1 EPAEDETFHSFAY
14 YSEALSA
21 SDCRNWTSLLAE
33 TPCLIRALNN
43 DYQTI
48 LRTVLEKASSRR
60 LADLET
66 RYSDPHACSLC
77 TSGTGSDSGGGVG
90 SNAVSSSGTSYSNS
104 SHLADSPQSLPA
116 LSGLLAR
123 VHTSGTCTC
132 SVRTGSNADPP
143 GGIPMPVSSSGGSH
157 NSRHTTSPSRHGF
170 VAASNPPRTSALR
183 LSMATTMPLR
193 KQRKQR
199 VSRRSVSGSPSPPAT
214 FLDIKVNDPGMS
226 TSSSSSSALNEGG
239 SKSGLDSGSHSY
251 EPRHGF
257 AESDEHSPSSL
268 SLKELQA
275 RLMELFPSQTNSG
288 TGPTSCSH
296 MVIAFRYLLPQLLQ
310 LPMLQLLYLFEI
322 IEALRLHAKEE
333 AERAMLKDVLS
344 MLSKTRLSI
353 QNNMSST
360 QDWVKSMAPRLANF
374 LKTPLSRSVLS
385 PEALQQL
392 EELVQSVRRT
402 LHPSADRSIS
412 VSEFILDGLV
422 QIRTEGNRSRRSD
435 RIAYLFNNWLLL
447 CKKQRRVLLGNVV
460 SSTGS
465 STHSSLKVKKR
476 ISLEQF
482 HLIDSGIEVTDNN
495 DVLFT
500 FDLEYWEVPRRGSL
514 LPDSQ
519 PIGTSLSSGPTVAGD
534 SQSLHSTRSAQTV
547 IPTLS
552 TSPPNSTCSQ
562 VGSVLS
568 ISTLTSTNT
577 LVSSPG
583 ALFHGVQASTT
594 SEPDGAVSGGFTPM
608 MPTAGAAAAA
618 ACVAMLGALSAT
630 PTQRVTF
637 LFSSQAD
644 KADWMAALVYLQL
657 GRLFKRYLRDLP
669 RQEVPLVL
677 PSPTVYRFAA
687 PDSITNI
694 IFDSDIPDSSVEIP
708 VIRAAT
714 MLKLIERMTYHA
726 YFDSKTVGVFLM
738 TYRRYIQPLTLLELL
753 IDRFNVP
760 EPDFAE
766 AAEQASVASG
776 EIDSPITIAVRLEKR
791 FRSMYKRRV
800 QYRVLNFLI
809 KWVKDPSFYKLDI
822 LPNQALRERLWRFLD
837 SVDARNLA
845 NNVANIRKSLRGDRI
860 RLRQTIEQLPPEPLD
875 LGLVTCPE
883 DVKLANVHP
892 LELARQITLHEW
904 ELYSRIEF
912 WEVNGQEKVKG
923 PNLQASLDFSNKI
936 KWWLVYS
943 IMMADHFDDRL
954 VMMQRVADL
963 AILFEQMNNL
973 QGFQEARAAL
983 LSSPVF
989 RLRYTYEALIS
1000 KGKSHHRTFFEAL
1013 RRAVETDD
1021 GDTYVADYERK
1032 LREVN
1037 PPGLPFI
1044 AVGGKTHL
1052 IHLELKHSDWITV
1065 PNSTMTA
1072 PSSDGTWTDEQG
1084 TVSLVNFWKC
1094 HQLADLVE
1102 YYLSFQH
1109 TPYNFVSNEHIRTF
1123 LQTFDPLKTAGVA
1136 DEHGFDDLMHEKSLQ
1151 FQPKPPAEPVV
1162 VNERQLT
1169 LVEQRIASLLNATP
1183 PDHRLTVDSR
1193 EFRAVLHYAS
1203 AVSTVTTSVDL
1214 ATTTISATS
1223 RPVMGPASPPLDLF
1237 PLPPATGSLGRG
1249 RSRVPDATRSYRGPA
1264 GTSGRMQSAVGGF
1277 HTHCCHHRNPN
1288 SSHHPPPRGAR
1299 SASSSPAPTNLPTPA
1314 QHPFG
1319 SPLCRHLVC
1328 SSSSSPPPP
1337 PPHAPLPP
1345 ALPPRSARYKPTD
1358 RHPEQFVNQWQPA
1371 CHIPGTSVDINQ
1383 SHPHNESQLPTADVV
1398 VPTHNDALPENSVLV
1413 HRRISSVVPDSQKS
1427 APCLPPRP
1435 TRLRSSLPQPND
1447 VPSSG
1452 VECDVTV
1459 GHNTRRLTASV
1470 SPSFL
1475 SGLTSSPPVVGSPQ
1489 ISKSTGPHEDPYR
1502 NTTDCPPSLPPRRV
1516 HSRAHSS
1523 VPLPI
1528 HSSCSVTSASREGSV
1543 QSFAIG
1549 LQSLDQTSPG
1559 SLPPPLPP
1567 KRQWN
1572 RSGI

>member
-66 RYSDPHACSLC
+66 RYSDPHACSMC

-157 NSRHTTSPSRHGF
+157 NSRHTSSPSRHGF

-199 VSRRSVSGSPSPPAT
+199 VSRRSVSGSPSPPAN
-214 FLDIKVNDPGMS
+214 FLDIKVNDPCMS

-257 AESDEHSPSSL
+257 VESDEHSPSSL

-322 IEALRLHAKEE
+322 IEALHLHAKEE

-353 QNNMSST
+353 QNSMSST

-422 QIRTEGNRSRRSD
+422 QTRTEGNRSRRSD

-465 STHSSLKVKKR
+465 STHSILKVKKR

-495 DVLFT
+495 DVFFT
-500 FDLEYWEVPRRGSL
+500 FELEYWEVPRRGSL

-519 PIGTSLSSGPTVAGD
+519 PAGTSFSSGPTVTGD

-568 ISTLTSTNT
+568 VSTLTSTNT

-583 ALFHGVQASTT
+583 ALSHGVQVSTT
-594 SEPDGAVSGGFTPM
+594 GEPDGAVSTGFTPM

-677 PSPTVYRFAA
+677 PSPRVYR
-687 PDSITNI
+687 
-694 IFDSDIPDSSVEIP
+694 
-708 VIRAAT
+708 
-714 MLKLIERMTYHA
+714 
-726 YFDSKTVGVFLM
+726 
-738 TYRRYIQPLTLLELL
+738 
-753 IDRFNVP
+753 
-760 EPDFAE
+760 
-766 AAEQASVASG
+766 SG
-776 EIDSPITIAVRLEKR
+776 P
-791 FRSMYKRRV
+791 
-800 QYRVLNFLI
+800 
-809 KWVKDPSFYKLDI
+809 
-822 LPNQALRERLWRFLD
+822 
-837 SVDARNLA
+837 
-845 NNVANIRKSLRGDRI
+845 
-860 RLRQTIEQLPPEPLD
+860 
-875 LGLVTCPE
+875 
-883 DVKLANVHP
+883 
-892 LELARQITLHEW
+892 
-904 ELYSRIEF
+904 
-912 WEVNGQEKVKG
+912 
-923 PNLQASLDFSNKI
+923 
-936 KWWLVYS
+936 
-943 IMMADHFDDRL
+943 
-954 VMMQRVADL
+954 
-963 AILFEQMNNL
+963 
-973 QGFQEARAAL
+973 
-983 LSSPVF
+983 
-989 RLRYTYEALIS
+989 
-1000 KGKSHHRTFFEAL
+1000 
-1013 RRAVETDD
+1013 
-1021 GDTYVADYERK
+1021 
-1032 LREVN
+1032 
-1037 PPGLPFI
+1037 
-1044 AVGGKTHL
+1044 
-1052 IHLELKHSDWITV
+1052 
-1065 PNSTMTA
+1065 
-1072 PSSDGTWTDEQG
+1072 
-1084 TVSLVNFWKC
+1084 
-1094 HQLADLVE
+1094 
-1102 YYLSFQH
+1102 
-1109 TPYNFVSNEHIRTF
+1109 
-1123 LQTFDPLKTAGVA
+1123 
-1136 DEHGFDDLMHEKSLQ
+1136 
-1151 FQPKPPAEPVV
+1151 
-1162 VNERQLT
+1162 
-1169 LVEQRIASLLNATP
+1169 
-1183 PDHRLTVDSR
+1183 
-1193 EFRAVLHYAS
+1193 
-1203 AVSTVTTSVDL
+1203 
-1214 ATTTISATS
+1214 
-1223 RPVMGPASPPLDLF
+1223 
-1237 PLPPATGSLGRG
+1237 
-1249 RSRVPDATRSYRGPA
+1249 
-1264 GTSGRMQSAVGGF
+1264 
-1277 HTHCCHHRNPN
+1277 
-1288 SSHHPPPRGAR
+1288 
-1299 SASSSPAPTNLPTPA
+1299 
-1314 QHPFG
+1314 
-1319 SPLCRHLVC
+1319 
-1328 SSSSSPPPP
+1328 
-1337 PPHAPLPP
+1337 
-1345 ALPPRSARYKPTD
+1345 
-1358 RHPEQFVNQWQPA
+1358 
-1371 CHIPGTSVDINQ
+1371 
-1383 SHPHNESQLPTADVV
+1383 
-1398 VPTHNDALPENSVLV
+1398 VLV
-1413 HRRISSVVPDSQKS
+1413 ISSVGYYLWDLGQVGESCFAVKDDTNYPD
-1427 APCLPPRP
+1427 AHLCLLNTPPQ
-1435 TRLRSSLPQPND
+1435 LES
-1447 VPSSG
+1447 
-1452 VECDVTV
+1452 
-1459 GHNTRRLTASV
+1459 
-1470 SPSFL
+1470 
-1475 SGLTSSPPVVGSPQ
+1475 
-1489 ISKSTGPHEDPYR
+1489 
-1502 NTTDCPPSLPPRRV
+1502 
-1516 HSRAHSS
+1516 
-1523 VPLPI
+1523 
-1528 HSSCSVTSASREGSV
+1528 
-1543 QSFAIG
+1543 
-1549 LQSLDQTSPG
+1549 
-1559 SLPPPLPP
+1559 
-1567 KRQWN
+1567 
-1572 RSGI
+1572 